1 MKTTKLKVKNLNS
14 NYSILV
20 GRNILNQTSYQ
31 VKTLCPG
38 AQKIAL
44 IIDKNVPAKFKIKL
58 RRNLS
63 KYKIYIFEYSVSEK
77 FKSLA
82 NVNKLVEKC
91 LAHNFNRNDVLIS
104 LGGGIL
110 GDYSAFA
117 ASIIKRGI
125 NFINIPTTLLA
136 QEDSSIGGKT
146 GVNSK
151 LGKNLIGS
159 FYQPKLVITDIEFL
173 KSLPQRELV
182 CGYAEILKHSL
193 ILKNNFFT
201 WLKNN
206 SNELLK
212 NRNLN
217 LLKKAI
223 IESCKVKLYF
233 VNKDIFEKNSRMIL
247 TIPFGISV
255 EKMKGFVHHWE
266 VKTFWLNG
274 EYKYNVSMKAWP
286 PPESF
291 GNVDSKTL
299 SIIKKLGRKVI
310 NFDQKI
316 WNENVCSIAFNVI
329 YQKFSNC
336 SKLKQ
341 QLLNTKNCIIYEAA
355 KNDPLWG
362 IANNNKNIKIPSTWT
377 GANILGWALMQ
388 TRSCIV

>member
-1 MKTTKLKVKNLNS
+1 MKTTKLKVKNLNA

-31 VKTLCPG
+31 IKSLCPG

-44 IIDKNVPAKFKIKL
+44 VIDKNVPTKFKIKL
-58 RRNLS
+58 KKNLR

-77 FKSLA
+77 FKSLV

-136 QEDSSIGGKT
+136 QVDSSIGGKT

-159 FYQPKLVITDIEFL
+159 FYQPKLVITDIELL

-182 CGYAEILKHSL
+182 CGYAEILKHAL
-193 ILKNNFFT
+193 ILKNNFFN

-212 NRNLN
+212 SRNLN

-223 IESCKVKLYF
+223 IESCKIKLYF
-233 VNKDIFEKNSRMIL
+233 VNKDIYEKNTRMIL
-247 TIPFGISV
+247 NFG
-255 EKMKGFVHHWE
+255 H
-266 VKTFWLNG
+266 TFAHAIETQNQYSKRINHGEAVIMGMMMATKFSYQKKICNLNTLNELKKIYDSNNLKYKIKKIFKKE
-274 EYKYNVSMKAWP
+274 EYKKIINYMSIDKKNNDNKINLILLKKIGQTTEPNKFKVSRAELKKV
-286 PPESF
+286 F
-291 GNVDSKTL
+291 SK
-299 SIIKKLGRKVI
+299 II
-310 NFDQKI
+310 
-316 WNENVCSIAFNVI
+316 
-329 YQKFSNC
+329 
-336 SKLKQ
+336 
-341 QLLNTKNCIIYEAA
+341 
-355 KNDPLWG
+355 
-362 IANNNKNIKIPSTWT
+362 
-377 GANILGWALMQ
+377 
-388 TRSCIV
+388 